1 MQHISR
7 NAGNLETWKPGNLET
22 WKPGI
27 PENKAWNP
35 KTRNDFFSDD
45 KRSKVEWEMFEAL
58 HYEKIYGSMQ
68 SN

>member
-1 MQHISR
+1 MPNKIVCSDLLCGLIWIFR
-7 NAGNLETWKPGNLET
+7 GICNTLAGMLET

-45 KRSKVEWEMFEAL
+45 KRS
-58 HYEKIYGSMQ
+58 
-68 SN
+68 